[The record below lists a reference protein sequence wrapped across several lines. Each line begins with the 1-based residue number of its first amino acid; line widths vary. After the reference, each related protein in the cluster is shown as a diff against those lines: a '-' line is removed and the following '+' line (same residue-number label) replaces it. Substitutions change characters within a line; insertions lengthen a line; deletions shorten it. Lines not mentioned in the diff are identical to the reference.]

1 MHIAVVSPYPPFDG
15 VPHAGGAFLH
25 AYVTHLSKNHSVDLI
40 CTTYPEPRT
49 AIAYDSSVAVHFAP
63 PVMTGG
69 TSRLRQQARTLTGYN
84 IAAPEVDGL
93 TSDPRARELM
103 AAADIVELQ
112 WSELLRAVPSVRSY
126 RSHRPIVATEYDLYS
141 RGLVRL
147 ARSQSNTV
155 DPLPL
160 RRRIFAPLAV
170 YTETFFLSKFDL
182 VQVFNR
188 DEIAILRRCGLR
200 RPCAVLDPLI
210 EQLPGALVSERA
222 RRVIFASAFTRGP
235 NIEGRAMVHANR
247 VWPDT
252 LFATSPAAVLVLAGE
267 RV

>member
-1 MHIAVVSPYPPFDG
+1 MSP
-15 VPHAGGAFLH
+15 
-25 AYVTHLSKNHSVDLI
+25 
-40 CTTYPEPRT
+40 
-49 AIAYDSSVAVHFAP
+49 
-63 PVMTGG
+63 
-69 TSRLRQQARTLTGYN
+69 
-84 IAAPEVDGL
+84 
-93 TSDPRARELM
+93 
-103 AAADIVELQ
+103 
-112 WSELLRAVPSVRSY
+112 
-126 RSHRPIVATEYDLYS
+126 TEYDLYS

-235 NIEGRAMVHANR
+235 NIEGAQWFMNR
-247 VWPDT
+247 VWPDVVRYVPG
-252 LFATSPAAVLVLAGE
+252 ADSGIGGE